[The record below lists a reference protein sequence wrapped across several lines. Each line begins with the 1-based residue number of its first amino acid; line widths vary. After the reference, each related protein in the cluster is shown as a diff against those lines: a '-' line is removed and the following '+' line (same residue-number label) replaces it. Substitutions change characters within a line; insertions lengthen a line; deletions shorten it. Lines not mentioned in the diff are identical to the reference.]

1 MIVIAE
7 NINIMS
13 KTIGPAIRERN
24 VKPIQAMAIKAADNG
39 ADYLDINIGP
49 AKKGGAEMME
59 FVVRTVQG
67 VVQKPLCLDTMNV
80 EAMEAG
86 LRAHNNAWGK
96 PIINSIMARPDRMD
110 ALVPMAKKYESNFI
124 ALLYGP
130 EGLPRDANERA
141 ELAATLQVRAIEAQI
156 PEERLFYDPVVVPV
170 NSQQQQ
176 LLGCTEFMQMLPEI
190 APGSMSTCGL
200 SNVSNGAPEKLRPL
214 VSQTYLCILRRYGIK
229 SAIVDA
235 LDKRV
240 IAIAKDRKP
249 EIEALVGKV
258 IDRVPIELA
267 GLSKEEVDYVKTAR
281 LLQAESIYS
290 DSWLEI

>member
-13 KTIGPAIRERN
+13 KTIGPAMRDKT
-24 VKPIQAMAIKAADNG
+24 VKPIQAMAVKVAENG

-49 AKKGGAEMME
+49 ARKGGAEMME
-59 FVVRTVQG
+59 FVVRAVQG

-86 LRAHNNAWGK
+86 LRAHNHAWGR

-110 ALVPMAKKYESNFI
+110 ALIPLAKKYECNFI

-141 ELAATLQVRAIEAQI
+141 ELAATLQVRAIEARI

-170 NSQQQQ
+170 NTQQQQ

-200 SNVSNGAPEKLRPL
+200 SNVSNGAPERLRP
-214 VSQTYLCILRRYGIK
+214 VVNQTYLCILKRHGLK
-229 SAIVDA
+229 SVILDA
-235 LDKRV
+235 LDRR
-240 IAIAKDRKP
+240 ILAIAKDRKP
-249 EIEALVGKV
+249 EIEALICKVGDRAP
-258 IDRVPIELA
+258 IDLTK
-267 GLSKEEVDYVKTAR
+267 LSKDEVDYVKTTR